1 MENSSNN
8 NQKSI
13 KKQSSTNHID
23 PKLAPKENA
32 NFVQIK
38 DNSLKAIQGLIQKSP
53 VSAQILFFFIEKMG
67 KLNNSVICSYQTLME
82 VTGYSRP
89 TVARAIKHLKDNN
102 WIDTIKVG
110 SATAYCVNA
119 QIAWRAA
126 NNQRHYAI
134 FSSTVVATST
144 ENPDFEGDRKLRNIP
159 HELNSLIGKSIQ
171 QGIPDDIN
179 EYEPEELED
188 PELDYRT
195 LM

>member
-8 NQKSI
+8 DQKSI
-13 KKQSSTNHID
+13 KKQSITNHID

-38 DNSLKAIQGLIQKSP
+38 DNSLRAIQGLIQKSP

-171 QGIPDDIN
+171 QSIPDDID

>member
-171 QGIPDDIN
+171 QGIPDDIDK
-179 EYEPEELED
+179 YEPEELED

>member
-8 NQKSI
+8 DQKST
-13 KKQSSTNHID
+13 KKQSNTHHID
-23 PKLAPKENA
+23 PKLVPKENA

-171 QGIPDDIN
+171 QGIPDDID

-195 LM
+195 LI

>member
-8 NQKSI
+8 NQE
-13 KKQSSTNHID
+13 STHHID

-38 DNSLKAIQGLIQKSP
+38 DNSLRAIQGLIQKSP

-102 WIDTIKVG
+102 WIDTVKVG

-171 QGIPDDIN
+171 QGIPDDID

>member
-38 DNSLKAIQGLIQKSP
+38 DNSLKAIQGLISENALL
-53 VSAQILFFFIEKMG
+53 SAQILFFFIEKMG

-134 FSSTVVATST
+134 FFINRSCNFYRKSRLRGRSQATQHSS
-144 ENPDFEGDRKLRNIP
+144 
-159 HELNSLIGKSIQ
+159 
-171 QGIPDDIN
+171 
-179 EYEPEELED
+179 
-188 PELDYRT
+188 RT
-195 LM
+195 

>member
-8 NQKSI
+8 DQKSI
-13 KKQSSTNHID
+13 KKQSSTHHID

-38 DNSLKAIQGLIQKSP
+38 DNSLRAIQGLIQKSP

-171 QGIPDDIN
+171 QGIPDNID
-179 EYEPEELED
+179 EYEP
-188 PELDYRT
+188 
-195 LM
+195 

>member
-1 MENSSNN
+1 MENSTENK
-8 NQKSI
+8 QKKV
-13 KKQSSTNHID
+13 KKQSNTHHID

-32 NFVQIK
+32 NFVQLK
-38 DNSLKAIQGLIQKSP
+38 DNSLRAIQGLIQKSP

-82 VTGYSRP
+82 VTGYSRA
-89 TVARAIKHLKDNN
+89 TVSRAIKHLKDHN
-102 WIDTIKVG
+102 WIDTVKVG

-134 FSSTVVATST
+134 FSSTVVASSS
-144 ENPDFEGDRKLRNIP
+144 ENSDFESNKKLRYIP
-159 HELNSLIGKSIQ
+159 HEFGLLVEDADIYETYL
-171 QGIPDDIN
+171 DDDN
-179 EYEPEELED
+179 DEPD
-188 PELDYRT
+188 PEIDYRE